1 MGGRKMLYPSI
12 DLLMKKADSK
22 YSLVVLA
29 AKRARQLLDGQEPQ
43 IKPHSKKYV
52 GMALEEIADDLL
64 VPEHPH
70 KG

>member
-1 MGGRKMLYPSI
+1 MLYPSI

-43 IKPHSKKYV
+43 LKPNSKKYV
-52 GMALEEIADDLL
+52 GVALEEIAADIL
-64 VPEHPH
+64 VTPSRIRE
-70 KG
+70 K